1 MRVINNNRGVGGGRG
16 YENATELPIVVWH
29 MINIFVA
36 IKVALA
42 VDVGMKISS

>member
-1 MRVINNNRGVGGGRG
+1 MRVINNNRGVGGGG

-42 VDVGMKISS
+42 VDVGIKISS